1 MISGVELIF
10 FLIAG
15 LMAFKSIGDSNL
27 TTMVIGIIAAI
38 IIIQSISITTTE
50 TLLMSALALYA
61 VAFGIKPE
69 SVPSTE
75 VFGKGLKAVV
85 LIILI
90 VLALNIV

>member
-1 MISGVELIF
+1 MINGVELIF

-15 LMAFKSIGDSNL
+15 LIAFNSIRDSNL
-27 TTMVIGIIAAI
+27 TTMVIGIMAAI
-38 IIIQSISITTTE
+38 IIIQSINVTTAE
-50 TLLMSALALYA
+50 TLIASLLALYA
-61 VAFGIKPE
+61 LAFGLKPE
-69 SVPSTE
+69 AMPSSE